1 VLSELQPAA
10 TMASAEQNEVMM
22 NEDEDEIGERG
33 RMRVGLLATVSD
45 ESTRMQRIT
54 GLLCDGLTTSWS

>member
-1 VLSELQPAA
+1 
-10 TMASAEQNEVMM
+10 MASAEQNEVMM